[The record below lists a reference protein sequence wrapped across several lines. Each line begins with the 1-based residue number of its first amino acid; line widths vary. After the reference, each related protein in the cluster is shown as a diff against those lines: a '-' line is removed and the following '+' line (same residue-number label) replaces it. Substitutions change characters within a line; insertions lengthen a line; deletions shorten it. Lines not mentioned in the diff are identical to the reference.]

1 LEEKIR
7 WCISLNEDFNNIIQK
22 IKEGFNP
29 EYAENEEA
37 YEKELVNFLNLR
49 FPNKIFRQGHTSSGL
64 RIDIVIEGTY
74 ALELITV
81 NNEGR
86 LLSLMNQIRD
96 SKFDYH
102 QMAVVLIDLG
112 RIPSEKI
119 QDYANVYESL
129 EVKTIIK
136 KPIES

>member
-1 LEEKIR
+1 VKI
-7 WCISLNEDFNNIIQK
+7 LNEDFDIIIQK

-37 YEKELVNFLNLR
+37 YEKKLINFLNLR
-49 FPNKIFRQGHTSSGL
+49 FPNKIFRPGHTASGL
-64 RIDIVIEGTY
+64 RIDIVIDGTY

-81 NNEGR
+81 NNEGS

-96 SKFDYH
+96 SKKDYH
-102 QMAVVLIDLG
+102 QMAVILIDLG
-112 RIPSEKI
+112 KIPSEKI
-119 QDYANVYESL
+119 QEYANVYESL

-136 KPIES
+136 KPIEL